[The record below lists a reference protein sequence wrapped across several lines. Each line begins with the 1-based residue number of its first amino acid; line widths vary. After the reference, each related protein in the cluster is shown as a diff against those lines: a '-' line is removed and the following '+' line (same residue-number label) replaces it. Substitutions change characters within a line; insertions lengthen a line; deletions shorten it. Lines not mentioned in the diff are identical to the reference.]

1 MQLTFLLAGT
11 LTGETVI
18 KSLILEYGRL
28 PLSCKER
35 SSLCS
40 AQAGVGWRRQQAW
53 NKRGIE
59 GLHFCSRK
67 HQCGRGRSQPKVKGS
82 QQWSKWRAPNSDQVR
97 WSSQVQEAEMAKG
110 SWGSRTIWRKMWG
123 LQQPG
128 EMMEWASCSRCLLVH
143 PGSQN
148 QPHRVGQ
155 PSGILPV
162 FDFCI
167 NQSPGRIQMATQAKW
182 KRRDNNKRLFI
193 KERSE

>member
-11 LTGETVI
+11 LTRETVI
-18 KSLILEYGRL
+18 KSLILEYGCL

-35 SSLCS
+35 SLLCS

-53 NKRGIE
+53 NKRVIE

-110 SWGSRTIWRKMWG
+110 SWGSRTICRKIWG

-128 EMMEWASCSRCLLVH
+128 EMMEWASSSRCLLVH
-143 PGSQN
+143 PGS
-148 QPHRVGQ
+148 PE
-155 PSGILPV
+155 STS
-162 FDFCI
+162 
-167 NQSPGRIQMATQAKW
+167 QSRSAKW
-182 KRRDNNKRLFI
+182 NFTRIWLLYQPESWQDTDGNSSQV
-193 KERSE
+193 KEERQ